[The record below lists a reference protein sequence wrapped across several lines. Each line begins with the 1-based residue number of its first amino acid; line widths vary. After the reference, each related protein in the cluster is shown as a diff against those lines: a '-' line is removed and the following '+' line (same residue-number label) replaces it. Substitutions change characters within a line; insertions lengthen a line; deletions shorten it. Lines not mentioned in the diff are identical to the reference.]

1 MEKSRCGGGKV
12 ARRRRAREGGL
23 LIAVEGLDG
32 SGKSTQI
39 ELLLR
44 HLVQQ
49 GLPVHRSNWN
59 SSPAVHPLIRDLKA
73 ERRLTPHGFALV
85 HAADFADRYERE
97 ILPRLR
103 IGVHVLCDRY
113 VGTALA
119 RDGARGLRR
128 EWIDALYGFARPAD
142 LTFYFRVPPEVA
154 AARILRGRPAFSH
167 YEAGLDLDL
176 GADPYESFLRFQ
188 SRVAAHYAAIADGQG
203 YVVIDATLPM
213 RSQQRLVRAE
223 VRRLLGEGAQ

>member
-1 MEKSRCGGGKV
+1 M
-12 ARRRRAREGGL
+12 AQRRRARESGL

-44 HLVQQ
+44 HLLHE
-49 GLPVHRSNWN
+49 GLAVHRSNWN
-59 SSPAVHPLIRDLKA
+59 SSPVVHPLIRELKA
-73 ERRLTPHGFALV
+73 GRQLSPHGFALV

-97 ILPRLR
+97 IVPRLR
-103 IGVHVLCDRY
+103 LGVHVLCDRY

-119 RDGARGLRR
+119 RDAARGLPR
-128 EWIDALYGFARPAD
+128 EWIAELYGFARPAD

-176 GADPYESFLRFQ
+176 GLDPYQSFLRFQ
-188 SRVAAHYAAIADGQG
+188 SRVAAHYAAIAEGVG
-203 YVVIDATLPM
+203 YAVVDATLPM
-213 RSQQRLVRAE
+213 RSQQRLVRQA
-223 VRRLLGEGAQ
+223 VRRLLGEAVR

>member
-1 MEKSRCGGGKV
+1 MAK
-12 ARRRRAREGGL
+12 RRRGREGGL

-39 ELLLR
+39 ELLRRNLR
-44 HLVQQ
+44 VQ
-49 GLPVHRSNWN
+49 GLAVHRSNWN
-59 SSPAVHPLIRDLKA
+59 SSPAVHPLIRSLKA
-73 ERRLTPHGFALV
+73 DRALTPHSFALV

-97 ILPRLR
+97 IVPRLR
-103 IGVHVLCDRY
+103 LGVHLLCDRY

-119 RDGARGLRR
+119 RDGARGLSR
-128 EWIDALYGFARPAD
+128 EWIGRLYDFARPAD

-167 YEAGLDLDL
+167 YEAGLDLDIA
-176 GADPYESFLRFQ
+176 ADPYESFLRFQ
-188 SRVAAHYAAIADGQG
+188 TRVAAHYAAIADSQG

-213 RSQQRLVRAE
+213 RVQQRQVRDE
-223 VRRLLGEGAQ
+223 VRRLLGGGGA

>member
-1 MEKSRCGGGKV
+1 MV
-12 ARRRRAREGGL
+12 ARRRRSQDSGL

-44 HLVQQ
+44 HLTRQ
-49 GLPVHRSNWN
+49 GLAVHRSNWN
-59 SSPAVHPLIRDLKA
+59 SSPAVHPLIRKLKA
-73 ERRLTPHGFALV
+73 ERRLTPHAFALV

-103 IGVHVLCDRY
+103 LGIHVLCDRY

-119 RDGARGLRR
+119 RDGARGLPR
-128 EWIDALYGFARPAD
+128 EWIDKLYGFARPAD

-167 YEAGLDLDL
+167 YEAGLDLELAD
-176 GADPYESFLRFQ
+176 DPYESFLRFQ
-188 SRVAAHYAAIADGQG
+188 SRVAAHYAAIAEGQG
-203 YVVIDATLPM
+203 YHVIDATLPM
-213 RSQQRLVRAE
+213 RLQQRVVRAQ
-223 VRRLLGEGAQ
+223 VRQLIAEGAR